1 MEFKDYYDI
10 LGVKPDASEAEIKAA
25 YRKLARQYHPDKNKE
40 AGAEDKFKAVNEA
53 NEVLR
58 DKEKRRAYD
67 QVRAGGY
74 RGGEQFRPPPGFGQG
89 FDFGDGAGEGDF
101 SDFFESLF
109 GRGAGGHRGQPRARR
124 GRDVQAQVQ
133 IDLQTAFDGGRTRV
147 ALHDS
152 HGNERVLEVK
162 IPAGIQPGQVIRLS
176 GQGHAGAAGGPSGDL
191 LLEVAIRDDARFRLD
206 GRNVLHVLPIAP
218 GRRRWAPRCR
228 CRRWPVRWTCVF
240 PRGRSRARSCGSRD
254 VACRVRRRATSWWNC
269 RSARPRPTTTSS
281 ARPTRH
287 CTSISRTT
295 TRAAEPLVRPLAA
308 NENGAHGRRFHVF

>member
-1 MEFKDYYDI
+1 VEFKDYYDI

-89 FDFGDGAGEGDF
+89 YDFGDGGAGEGDF

-109 GRGAGGHRGQPRARR
+109 GRGAGGGHRGQPRARR

-218 GRRRWAPRCR
+218 WEAALGATVPVPTLAGTVDLRIPAGSQSGKKLRLKGRGMPGTPPGDQLVELSIRTPPADDDKQRKAYEALHKH
-228 CRRWPVRWTCVF
+228 F
-240 PRGRSRARSCGSRD
+240 ADYNPRG
-254 VACRVRRRATSWWNC
+254 
-269 RSARPRPTTTSS
+269 
-281 ARPTRH
+281 
-287 CTSISRTT
+287 
-295 TRAAEPLVRPLAA
+295 
-308 NENGAHGRRFHVF
+308 

>member
-40 AGAEDKFKAVNEA
+40 AGAEDKFKAINEA

-89 FDFGDGAGEGDF
+89 YDFGDGGAGEGDF

-176 GQGHAGAAGGPSGDL
+176 GQGHAGAAGGPNGDL
-191 LLEVAIRDDARFRLD
+191 LLEVAIRDDARFKLD

-218 GRRRWAPRCR
+218 WEAALGATVPVPTLAGTVDLRIPAGSQSGKKLRLKGRGMPGAQPGDQLVELSIRTPPADDDKQRKAYESLHKH
-228 CRRWPVRWTCVF
+228 F
-240 PRGRSRARSCGSRD
+240 ADYNPRG
-254 VACRVRRRATSWWNC
+254 
-269 RSARPRPTTTSS
+269 
-281 ARPTRH
+281 
-287 CTSISRTT
+287 
-295 TRAAEPLVRPLAA
+295 
-308 NENGAHGRRFHVF
+308 

>member
-109 GRGAGGHRGQPRARR
+109 GRGAGCGHRGQPRARR

-176 GQGHAGAAGGPSGDL
+176 GQGHAGAAGGPNGDL

-218 GRRRWAPRCR
+218 WEAALGATVPVPTLAGTVDLRIPAGSQSGKKLRLKGRGMPGTPPGDQLVELSIRTPPAEDDKQRKAYEALHKH
-228 CRRWPVRWTCVF
+228 F
-240 PRGRSRARSCGSRD
+240 ADYNPRG
-254 VACRVRRRATSWWNC
+254 
-269 RSARPRPTTTSS
+269 
-281 ARPTRH
+281 
-287 CTSISRTT
+287 
-295 TRAAEPLVRPLAA
+295 
-308 NENGAHGRRFHVF
+308 

>member
-40 AGAEDKFKAVNEA
+40 AGAEDRFKAINEA

-89 FDFGDGAGEGDF
+89 YDFGDGGAGEGDF

-176 GQGHAGAAGGPSGDL
+176 GQGHAGAAGGPNGDL
-191 LLEVAIRDDARFRLD
+191 LLEVAIRDDARFKLD

-218 GRRRWAPRCR
+218 WEAALGATVPVPTLAGTVDLRIPAGSQSGKKLRLKGRGMPGAQPGDQLVELSIRTPPADDDKQRKAYEALHKH
-228 CRRWPVRWTCVF
+228 F
-240 PRGRSRARSCGSRD
+240 ADYDPRG
-254 VACRVRRRATSWWNC
+254 
-269 RSARPRPTTTSS
+269 
-281 ARPTRH
+281 
-287 CTSISRTT
+287 
-295 TRAAEPLVRPLAA
+295 
-308 NENGAHGRRFHVF
+308 